1 MIIAAAP
8 GGVTSNILTAFAR
21 GDVALSISLT
31 AVISLLSVITIPA
44 VVVFSYAQLI
54 GGEAGDV
61 SVASTA
67 ISVFAIVTVPVL
79 IGLAVRRCAEGFAI
93 RLEPIARQVSARLF
107 VLVLAGAI
115 FQERANI
122 VTYFAQA
129 GLITL
134 VLNLVMMVLAYVIAR
149 VFASGPQQR
158 VTISLECGL
167 QNGTLAIAVATLLFD
182 GGLATV
188 VPAATYSLIMFATA
202 LIYIVDPAPL
212 KRELRASHQAAASTP
227 AIALELGTMHDP
239 SARRRQN
246 GSRRCMVTRLSHI
259 SRSPACHAMA
269 VGQVVLE
276 CSGPRAGPAGRRFAR
291 YPSPTIQA
299 CRRRPRKESGP
310 CPCPDACG

>member
-1 MIIAAAP
+1 MGIVTDIVLPLALAFIMFVLGLGLTFDDFARVAQKPRDFIIGALAQIVLLPAVAFLLVSVWSLPPELALGVMIIAAAP

-44 VVVFSYAQLI
+44 VVVFSYTQLI
-54 GGEAGDV
+54 GGEAGNV

-79 IGLAVRRCAEGFAI
+79 IGLAVRRYAERFAI
-93 RLEPIARQVSARLF
+93 RIEPVARQITAILF

-122 VTYFAQA
+122 ATYFAQA

-134 VLNLVMMVLAYVIAR
+134 VLNLVMMVLAYIIAR
-149 VFASGPQQR
+149 IFASGSRQR
-158 VTISLECGL
+158 ITISLECGL

-188 VPAATYSLIMFATA
+188 PAATYSLIMFATA
-202 LIYIVDPAPL
+202 LIYIAI
-212 KRELRASHQAAASTP
+212 LRR
-227 AIALELGTMHDP
+227 
-239 SARRRQN
+239 SANR
-246 GSRRCMVTRLSHI
+246 
-259 SRSPACHAMA
+259 
-269 VGQVVLE
+269 
-276 CSGPRAGPAGRRFAR
+276 
-291 YPSPTIQA
+291 
-299 CRRRPRKESGP
+299 
-310 CPCPDACG
+310 

>member
-1 MIIAAAP
+1 MGIVTDIVLPLALAFIMFVLGLGLTFDDFARVAQKPRDFFIGALAQIVLLPVVAFLLISVWSLPPELALGVMIIAAAP
-8 GGVTSNILTAFAR
+8 GGVTSNILTAFAK

-79 IGLAVRRCAEGFAI
+79 IGLAVRRYADGFAI
-93 RLEPIARQVSARLF
+93 RVETVARQVSAVLF

-134 VLNLVMMVLAYVIAR
+134 VLNLVMMVLAYMVAR
-149 VFASGPQQR
+149 IFASGPRQR
-158 VTISLECGL
+158 ITISLECGL

-188 VPAATYSLIMFATA
+188 PAATYSLIMFATA
-202 LIYIVDPAPL
+202 LIYIAI
-212 KRELRASHQAAASTP
+212 LR
-227 AIALELGTMHDP
+227 
-239 SARRRQN
+239 
-246 GSRRCMVTRLSHI
+246 
-259 SRSPACHAMA
+259 RS
-269 VGQVVLE
+269 
-276 CSGPRAGPAGRRFAR
+276 
-291 YPSPTIQA
+291 
-299 CRRRPRKESGP
+299 
-310 CPCPDACG
+310 

>member
-1 MIIAAAP
+1 MGIVTDIVLPLALAFIMFVLGLGLTFYDFARVARKPRDFFIGALAQIVLLPVVAFLLISVWSLPPELALGVMIIAAAP
-8 GGVTSNILTAFAR
+8 GGVTSNILTAFAK

-93 RLEPIARQVSARLF
+93 RLEPIARQISALLF

-149 VFASGPQQR
+149 VFASGPKQR

-188 VPAATYSLIMFATA
+188 PAATYSLIMFATA
-202 LIYIVDPAPL
+202 LIYIAI
-212 KRELRASHQAAASTP
+212 LR
-227 AIALELGTMHDP
+227 
-239 SARRRQN
+239 
-246 GSRRCMVTRLSHI
+246 
-259 SRSPACHAMA
+259 RSNMN
-269 VGQVVLE
+269 
-276 CSGPRAGPAGRRFAR
+276 
-291 YPSPTIQA
+291 
-299 CRRRPRKESGP
+299 
-310 CPCPDACG
+310 

>member
-1 MIIAAAP
+1 MGIVTDIVLPLALAFIMFVLGLGLTFDDFARVARKPRDFFIGALAQIVLLPVVAFLLISVWSLPPELALGVMIIAAAP
-8 GGVTSNILTAFAR
+8 GGGTSNILTAFAK

-93 RLEPIARQVSARLF
+93 RLEPIARQISALLF

-149 VFASGPQQR
+149 VFASGPKQR

-188 VPAATYSLIMFATA
+188 PAATYSLIMFATA
-202 LIYIVDPAPL
+202 LIYIAI
-212 KRELRASHQAAASTP
+212 LR
-227 AIALELGTMHDP
+227 
-239 SARRRQN
+239 
-246 GSRRCMVTRLSHI
+246 
-259 SRSPACHAMA
+259 RSNMN
-269 VGQVVLE
+269 
-276 CSGPRAGPAGRRFAR
+276 
-291 YPSPTIQA
+291 
-299 CRRRPRKESGP
+299 
-310 CPCPDACG
+310 